1 MIFLEIFFG
10 IFFLVNI
17 IFLLKIVFIQD
28 NIILDKSKNP
38 LNISQKVSLKISP
51 KISILVAAR
60 NEEKN
65 ILRCLKSLQN
75 LDYPKEKLQIL
86 IGNDASDDDTAQ
98 IIKDFIAENN
108 SENSVENNLKNS
120 HFELVEIT
128 ENIANLKGK
137 TNVLAQLAHFAN
149 GDYFFFTDADIS
161 VPHTWINGMLDV
173 LKLDENTTKNTSQSK
188 EIGIITGFTL
198 IEGDDI
204 FHHLQS
210 LDWSLAL
217 GMVRAF
223 GTFDMPVTSMGNNMA
238 VSRKAYENCGGY
250 EKIGFSLVEDF
261 ALFRAIIDKGF
272 SFKNLIS
279 KQITAFSTPILSFA
293 KLMEQR
299 KRWLFGVL
307 KVPIYMFLLLSLQGL
322 FFPVIGVFM
331 LFEPEK
337 SIFVLVTKIIIQSI
351 FIYTVL
357 KKTGTTTSAK
367 YLIFYEFYVAFTSVL
382 LVIYWI
388 FPRKV
393 EWKGR
398 FY

>member
-28 NIILDKSKNP
+28 SAILKKSFVGTQTTADYLPQVSPKIIS
-38 LNISQKVSLKISP
+38 

-75 LDYPKEKLQIL
+75 LDYPKENLQIL
-86 IGNDASDDDTAQ
+86 IGNDASDDNTKQ
-98 IIKDFIAENN
+98 IIEDFIKENAY
-108 SENSVENNLKNS
+108 
-120 HFELVEIT
+120 FELFDIT
-128 ENIANLKGK
+128 QNIADLKGK
-137 TNVLAQLAHFAN
+137 TNVLAQLAHHAT
-149 GDYFFFTDADIS
+149 GEYFFFTDADIF
-161 VPHTWINGMLDV
+161 VPTTWINGMLGSMQNN
-173 LKLDENTTKNTSQSK
+173 LQNNAESK
-188 EIGIITGFTL
+188 KTGIITGFTL
-198 IEGDDI
+198 IEGENI

-223 GTFDMPVTSMGNNMA
+223 GTFNLPVTAMGNNMA
-238 VSRKAYENCGGY
+238 VSREAYEACGGY

-272 SFKNLIS
+272 GFKNLIS
-279 KQITAFSTPILSFA
+279 KQITAFSMPILSFK
-293 KLMEQR
+293 KLLGQR

-307 KVPIYMFLLLSLQGL
+307 QVPIYMFLLLSLQGL
-322 FFPVIGVFM
+322 FFPVIAVFM
-331 LFEPEK
+331 LFAPQEA
-337 SIFVLVTKIIIQSI
+337 IFILISKIIIQAI
-351 FIYTVL
+351 FIYTIL
-357 KKTGTTTSAK
+357 KKAGNTISAK
-367 YLIFYEFYVAFTSVL
+367 YLIFYEFYVAFTSIL
-382 LVIYWI
+382 LIFYWI
-388 FPRKV
+388 IPRKT

>member
-1 MIFLEIFFG
+1 MIFLEIFSIIFFG

-28 NIILDKSKNP
+28 ETISKN
-38 LNISQKVSLKISP
+38 LQKTSP

-60 NEEKN
+60 NEENN

-86 IGNDASDDDTAQ
+86 IGNDVSEDNTAQ
-98 IIKDFIAENN
+98 IVEDFISNYN
-108 SENSVENNLKNS
+108 SENTTQNT
-120 HFELVEIT
+120 HFQLIEIT

-137 TNVLAQLAHFAN
+137 TNVLAQLAHHAT
-149 GDYFFFTDADIS
+149 GEYFFFTDADIA
-161 VPHTWINGMLDV
+161 VPHTWINGMLNVIYSDK
-173 LKLDENTTKNTSQSK
+173 KLSQNK

-198 IEGDDI
+198 IEGDNI

-223 GTFDMPVTSMGNNMA
+223 GTFNLPVTSMGNNMA
-238 VSRKAYENCGGY
+238 VSRKAYEACGGY

-272 SFKNLIS
+272 GFKNLIS
-279 KQITAFSTPILSFA
+279 KQITAFSMPILSFSQ
-293 KLMEQR
+293 LMEQR

-307 KVPIYMFLLLSLQGL
+307 KVPLYMFLLLSLQGL

-331 LFEPEK
+331 LYAPEK
-337 SIFVLVTKIIIQSI
+337 AVFILISKIIIQAI
-351 FIYTVL
+351 FISTIL
-357 KKTGTTTSAK
+357 KKAGNTTSAK
-367 YLIFYEFYVAFTSVL
+367 YLIFYEFYVAFTSIL

-388 FPRKV
+388 IPRKL

-398 FY
+398 RY

>member
-28 NIILDKSKNP
+28 NTIFKKSCVETQTKANYLP
-38 LNISQKVSLKISP
+38 KISP

-86 IGNDASDDDTAQ
+86 IGNDASDDNTKQ
-98 IIKDFIAENN
+98 IIEDFIKENIPK
-108 SENSVENNLKNS
+108 NNGNN
-120 HFELVEIT
+120 HFELVNIT
-128 ENIANLKGK
+128 QNIADLKGK
-137 TNVLAQLAHFAN
+137 TNVLAQLAHHAT
-149 GDYFFFTDADIS
+149 GEYFFFTDADIS
-161 VPHTWINGMLDV
+161 VPPAWINGMLSI
-173 LKLDENTTKNTSQSK
+173 LPKALESDENNAENNAQSK
-188 EIGIITGFTL
+188 KIGIITGFTL
-198 IEGDDI
+198 IEGENI

-223 GTFDMPVTSMGNNMA
+223 GTFNLPVTAMGNNMA
-238 VSRKAYENCGGY
+238 VSREAYEACGGY

-272 SFKNLIS
+272 GFKNLIS
-279 KQITAFSTPILSFA
+279 KQITAFSMPILSFK
-293 KLMEQR
+293 KLLEQR

-307 KVPIYMFLLLSLQGL
+307 QVPIYMFLLLSLQGL
-322 FFPVIGVFM
+322 FFPLIAVFM
-331 LFEPEK
+331 LFEPQEA
-337 SIFVLVTKIIIQSI
+337 IFILMSKIIIQAI
-351 FIYTVL
+351 FIYTIL
-357 KKTGTTTSAK
+357 KKAGNTISAK

-382 LVIYWI
+382 LVFYWI
-388 FPRKV
+388 IPRKT

>member
-1 MIFLEIFFG
+1 MPYISNKMIFLEIFFG

-28 NIILDKSKNP
+28 NTILKKSFVGTQTTADSFP
-38 LNISQKVSLKISP
+38 KISP

-75 LDYPKEKLQIL
+75 LDYPKENLQIL
-86 IGNDASDDDTAQ
+86 IGNDASDDNTKQ
-98 IIKDFIAENN
+98 IIEDFIRENN
-108 SENSVENNLKNS
+108 NHHN
-120 HFELVEIT
+120 HFELFDIT
-128 ENIANLKGK
+128 QNIADLKGK
-137 TNVLAQLAHFAN
+137 TNVLAQLAHKAT
-149 GDYFFFTDADIS
+149 GDYFFFTDADIA
-161 VPHTWINGMLDV
+161 VPPTWINGMLGA
-173 LKLDENTTKNTSQSK
+173 LKLDKNPTKNLSQSK
-188 EIGIITGFTL
+188 PIGIITGFTL
-198 IEGDDI
+198 IEGEHI

-223 GTFDMPVTSMGNNMA
+223 GTFNLPVTAMGNNMA
-238 VSRKAYENCGGY
+238 VSREAYEACGGY

-261 ALFRAIIDKGF
+261 ALFRAIINKGF
-272 SFKNLIS
+272 GFKNLIS
-279 KQITAFSTPILSFA
+279 EQITAFSMPILSFA
-293 KLMEQR
+293 KLLEQR

-307 KVPIYMFLLLSLQGL
+307 KVPIYMFLLLSVQGL
-322 FFPVIGVFM
+322 FFPVIAVFM
-331 LFEPEK
+331 LFEPQK
-337 SIFVLVTKIIIQSI
+337 AVFILISKIIIQSI

-357 KKTGTTTSAK
+357 KKTGNTTSAK

-382 LVIYWI
+382 LIFYWI

-398 FY
+398 YY